1 MKKCYMFLIVQ
12 IINLT
17 FFAAT
22 QEERLAELE
31 YVALYEPSD
40 WIDENEVIPKPDDV
54 KKKFNLTDIELYTDI
69 MLLACKYSNTET
81 NKEKRIC
88 RSSAIG
94 WLGGYGSTNDLSFL
108 AAIRTNN
115 VDYAQEA
122 AVFATLHI
130 LKSGDLFIPMVRDV
144 VTNTNVYSTG
154 LRRLVYCHLHN
165 MCKKENIYVYVSDG
179 LVRDRIAAFF
189 LERAAVEHDGPLN
202 VDEVA
207 CKLNPSYRHSQQR
220 RDNLAKLRKPNLTG
234 LAAKLYDE
242 AQRDALPKET
252 K

>member
-40 WIDENEVIPKPDDV
+40 WIDENEVVPKPDDV
-54 KKKFNLTDIELYTDI
+54 KKKFNLTDVELYTDI

-122 AVFATLHI
+122 AVFATLRL

-144 VTNTNVYSTG
+144 VTNTNIYSTG
-154 LRRLVYCHLHN
+154 LRRLVYCHLYN
-165 MCKKENIYVYVSDG
+165 MCKKENVYVYVSDVS
-179 LVRDRIAAFF
+179 VRDRIAAFF
-189 LERAAVEHDGPLN
+189 LERAALERDCMLF
-202 VDEVA
+202 VDRVA
-207 CKLNPSYRHSQQR
+207 CELNPSYQHSQER
-220 RDNLAKLRKPNLTG
+220 RDNLAKHRPVG
-234 LAAKLYDE
+234 LSGEQALIYD
-242 AQRDALPKET
+242 ARQRDALPKES

>member
-1 MKKCYMFLIVQ
+1 MKKYYMFLIVQ
-12 IINLT
+12 MINLT
-17 FFAAT
+17 LFAAT
-22 QEERLAELE
+22 QEERLAELK

-40 WIDENEVIPKPDDV
+40 WIDENEVIPTPDDV
-54 KKKFNLTDIELYTDI
+54 KKKFNLTDVELYNDI
-69 MLLACKYSNTET
+69 MSLACKYSNTET

-130 LKSGDLFIPMVRDV
+130 LKSGDSFIPMVRDV
-144 VTNTNVYSTG
+144 ITNTNIYSTE

-165 MCKKENIYVYVSDG
+165 MCKKENAYVYVSDVS
-179 LVRDRIAAFF
+179 VRDRIAAFF
-189 LERAAVEHDGPLN
+189 LERAAVEPDEPLA

-220 RDNLAKLRKPNLTG
+220 RNNLAKLRKPNLTG
-234 LAAKLYDE
+234 LPAKLYDE
-242 AQRDALPKET
+242 AQRDAEGK
-252 K
+252 